1 MATHRTSILS
11 AARWPRSSKV
21 PRNSPMPTVARS
33 PFTSDLCPPCQPPNG
48 NDRSCVSPLDARRRP
63 LMMSPPPGSTSQER
77 GLARA
82 RSDKSLARFD
92 RVAMVLSG
100 GAALGAYQA
109 GAYAALENCGVRPNW
124 IAGTA
129 IGAINAAIIAG
140 NLPHERTFRLRQFWQ
155 ELGRRVGSQAGGG
168 LRRTVRHWLAGYMP
182 GHCAAA
188 AGGGR
193 ERAVVRP
200 GDLRELLQASVDFDR
215 VNSGAVRLVL
225 GAVNLVTGAETYFD
239 NDRHVLGPDHVL
251 ASTALPGMPAI
262 ELDGQRYGG
271 SAVSVAALDDARPA
285 DTLCFVIDGYDPAP
299 GGGGG
304 ASRSAREIAALR
316 RNHDLRRMIAL
327 LGERV
332 PPASRRDGDIRKCLA
347 EASEATMTIL
357 HLVHEGSAEGLAG
370 KIADFAPAAVLRRW
384 QAGESDVA
392 TSLAHPL
399 WLAPPPRRLGV
410 VVHELRGG
418 VAAPPR

>member
-1 MATHRTSILS
+1 
-11 AARWPRSSKV
+11 V
-21 PRNSPMPTVARS
+21 
-33 PFTSDLCPPCQPPNG
+33 
-48 NDRSCVSPLDARRRP
+48 
-63 LMMSPPPGSTSQER
+63 
-77 GLARA
+77 ARA

-140 NLPHERTFRLRQFWQ
+140 NLPHERVFRLRQFWQ
-155 ELGRRVGSQAGGG
+155 ELSRRVEARRERG
-168 LRRTVRHWLAGYMP
+168 LRRKLRQWWAGALPGGQSTAREPAREKPTVRPA
-182 GHCAAA
+182 
-188 AGGGR
+188 
-193 ERAVVRP
+193 
-200 GDLRELLQASVDFDR
+200 DLRALVEAAVDFDR
-215 VNSGAVRLVL
+215 VNAGSTRVIL

-239 NDRHVLGPDHVL
+239 NDRHVLGPEHVL
-251 ASTALPGMPAI
+251 ASTALPGLPPTTI
-262 ELDGQRYGG
+262 DNQRYGG

-285 DTLCFVIDGYDPAP
+285 DTLCFVIDGYDPVP
-299 GGGGG
+299 GNRGG

-332 PPASRRDGDIRKCLA
+332 PASLRRDADIRKCLA
-347 EASEATMTIL
+347 EASNATMTIL
-357 HLVHEGSAEGLAG
+357 HLVHEANADELAG
-370 KIADFAPAAVLRRW
+370 KMADFSSEALRMRW
-384 QAGESDVA
+384 QAGEKDVA

-410 VVHELRGG
+410 VVHEMRGG
-418 VAAPPR
+418 VVAPPR

>member
-1 MATHRTSILS
+1 M
-11 AARWPRSSKV
+11 
-21 PRNSPMPTVARS
+21 
-33 PFTSDLCPPCQPPNG
+33 
-48 NDRSCVSPLDARRRP
+48 
-63 LMMSPPPGSTSQER
+63 
-77 GLARA
+77 ARA

-92 RVAMVLSG
+92 RIALVLSG
-100 GAALGAYQA
+100 GGALGAYQA
-109 GAYAALENCGVRPNW
+109 GAYAALENCSVRPNW

-140 NLPHERTFRLRQFWQ
+140 NLPHERIFRLRQFWQ
-155 ELGRRVGSQAGGG
+155 ELSRRVVARSEHG
-168 LRRTVRHWLAGYMP
+168 LSRQLRHWLAGRIP
-182 GHCAAA
+182 GHLPDRHDSLEAPAR
-188 AGGGR
+188 GGHLI
-193 ERAVVRP
+193 RP
-200 GDLRELLQASVDFDR
+200 GELRELVEAAVDFDR
-215 VNSGAVRLVL
+215 VNSGSVRVVL

-251 ASTALPGMPAI
+251 AGTALPGMPPTLI
-262 ELDGQRYGG
+262 DDQHYGG

-285 DTLCFVIDGYDPAP
+285 DTLCLVVDGYDPVP
-299 GGGGG
+299 GGRGGV
-304 ASRSAREIAALR
+304 SRSAREIAALR

-332 PPASRRDGDIRKCLA
+332 PPGLRGDTDIKKCLA

-357 HLVHEGSAEGLAG
+357 HLVHEGNADGLAG
-370 KIADFAPAAVLRRW
+370 KITDFSSDSVLRRW